1 MCEQVASSW
10 PTRQFDEAGVQRKLA
25 SPKVADRGSAATEIE
40 KTLKAAKASVYK
52 DWWLRETLGE
62 LKPTQPEVL
71 GALGVPLA
79 TTNYDGLLEH
89 ALCLQGATWRTHGLV
104 DQILTG
110 TLDVTLPESRYH
122 FLLLRESETH
132 ALSRADFSDISHSCG
147 VVRSRLPGL
156 GSVSTKSGTRRGRL
170 RRSAVG

>member
-71 GALGVPLA
+71 GALGVP
-79 TTNYDGLLEH
+79 Y
-89 ALCLQGATWRTHGLV
+89 
-104 DQILTG
+104 
-110 TLDVTLPESRYH
+110 Y
-122 FLLLRESETH
+122 FLLAVIAGFGRFIPYLG
-132 ALSRADFSDISHSCG
+132 AFIGWVASR
-147 VVRSRLPGL
+147 
-156 GSVSTKSGTRRGRL
+156 
-170 RRSAVG
+170 